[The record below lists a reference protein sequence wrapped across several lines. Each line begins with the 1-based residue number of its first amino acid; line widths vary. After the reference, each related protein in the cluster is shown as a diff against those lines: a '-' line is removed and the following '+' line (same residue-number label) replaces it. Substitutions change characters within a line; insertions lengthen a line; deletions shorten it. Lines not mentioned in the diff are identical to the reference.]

1 MNGKTAVAR
10 SLCAPI
16 FPIEDLAACIRH
28 AGNGVCA
35 GVLIGKED
43 RVGEGQHGGR
53 FVAAHQ
59 QEYAGHVHS
68 LLAVDL
74 EHQAAGEIGD
84 GKGVGGGFI
93 RYNVG
98 TGIHPRDGD
107 TVGVCC
113 YGECAGIFAH
123 IGVVHAVL
131 IRVDGGVIHSER
143 HIQRRILGQDFIIG
157 HCLRAVILRGE
168 SLLGTGSPAPGG
180 TALYALRSTC
190 LLACRGACLRI
201 FRRTR
206 PRALREV
213 RFLLV
218 GSHTNLIG
226 LVGGQI
232 FGVFRFLTAHGQRHV
247 DGGCFSVQV
256 VAEAGVLP
264 LAAVFLIDRHAVAVD
279 IRHLF
284 PFSPHHLI
292 ADKIQLGPHGS
303 GRLVAIGVRNGS
315 ERLAVDG
322 HKSGHIFA
330 LSVLIGDRGG
340 LFRHQE
346 RSDVVLAAGR
356 VRTTVGNIDGNA
368 VGVHID
374 LLIDQV
380 ICTAFF
386 LGKIGAQHILCI
398 LFGVFDFA
406 GHLIAAGIQCQSQL
420 LKGRDSKALLVGK
433 FQVTRVDGILA
444 ILAQPQDRQTV
455 VLAVIHR
462 FLHAV
467 DDRPVDL
474 RVGVNVAVV
483 GDPVDGN
490 VGTTLLNG
498 QGFDL
503 LIGSAV
509 LKGQHDIR
517 RFVRIGIYRDR
528 QNVSTAAGLR
538 IRRIRSQHDS
548 KLLPVLQRDGLHHRL
563 NALAAPV
570 PFREL
575 FDKRPFDGPALL
587 VAEFGLE
594 DLRNEHPH
602 AHAEH
607 GILRLSHRAEVGV
620 DVIKRLLHTL
630 ADADVSD
637 RNFRLAAGDEL
648 DLRAAEFCS
657 GKGETL
663 RDLYSAVYR
672 AVGADAEIHSIL
684 RFVHAAESA
693 QLDRGIQ
700 NDHVELRVWQMKLQL
715 LRADEVDALVG
726 RAFILPLL
734 SGELEG
740 VAEAV
745 NDLSV
750 LAKSHNAHIACLERD
765 LAGAEHHIAPA
776 LNEL

>member
-1 MNGKTAVAR
+1 M
-10 SLCAPI
+10 
-16 FPIEDLAACIRH
+16 
-28 AGNGVCA
+28 
-35 GVLIGKED
+35 
-43 RVGEGQHGGR
+43 
-53 FVAAHQ
+53 
-59 QEYAGHVHS
+59 
-68 LLAVDL
+68 
-74 EHQAAGEIGD
+74 
-84 GKGVGGGFI
+84 
-93 RYNVG
+93 
-98 TGIHPRDGD
+98 
-107 TVGVCC
+107 
-113 YGECAGIFAH
+113 
-123 IGVVHAVL
+123 
-131 IRVDGGVIHSER
+131 
-143 HIQRRILGQDFIIG
+143 
-157 HCLRAVILRGE
+157 
-168 SLLGTGSPAPGG
+168 
-180 TALYALRSTC
+180 
-190 LLACRGACLRI
+190 
-201 FRRTR
+201 
-206 PRALREV
+206 
-213 RFLLV
+213 
-218 GSHTNLIG
+218 
-226 LVGGQI
+226 
-232 FGVFRFLTAHGQRHV
+232 
-247 DGGCFSVQV
+247 
-256 VAEAGVLP
+256 
-264 LAAVFLIDRHAVAVD
+264 
-279 IRHLF
+279 
-284 PFSPHHLI
+284 
-292 ADKIQLGPHGS
+292 
-303 GRLVAIGVRNGS
+303 
-315 ERLAVDG
+315 
-322 HKSGHIFA
+322 
-330 LSVLIGDRGG
+330 
-340 LFRHQE
+340 
-346 RSDVVLAAGR
+346 
-356 VRTTVGNIDGNA
+356 RTTVGNIDGNA

-455 VLAVIHR
+455 ALAVIHR

-474 RVGVNVAVV
+474 RIGVNVAVV

-528 QNVSTAAGLR
+528 QNVSTAARLR

-570 PFREL
+570 PFREF
-575 FDKRPFDGPALL
+575 FDKRPLDAPALL

-607 GILRLSHRAEVGV
+607 GILRLGHRAEVGV
-620 DVIKRLLHTL
+620 DVIKRPLHTL

-637 RNFRLAAGDEL
+637 RDFRLAADDQL

-657 GKGETL
+657 GKGEAL

-672 AVGADAEIHSIL
+672 AVGADAEIQMLPAGFHT
-684 RFVHAAESA
+684 RTAESA
-693 QLDRGIQ
+693 QFEGGIQ
-700 NDHVELRVWQMKLQL
+700 LDHVELRVWQVKHQF

-726 RAFILPLL
+726 CAFIVSFL
-734 SGELEG
+734 SGKFEG
-740 VAEAV
+740 IAEAV

-750 LAKSHNAHIACLERD
+750 LAKSHNAHVACLEGN
-765 LAGAEHHIAPA
+765 LAGADHHIPRA
-776 LNEL
+776 LDEVEIGARQRAAQLDGRNGEVVAVHRFCQIHEARAAAVELTNGNGRNKGDTGACLDIEIQRVRQQAAVLFAARQLQLRLGLKEVKDVQLQFKGVTLVAIEGIDLALDLGKLQRQHFFGAEFAHGLYAVDLEFLFLIQAVAQLFQ